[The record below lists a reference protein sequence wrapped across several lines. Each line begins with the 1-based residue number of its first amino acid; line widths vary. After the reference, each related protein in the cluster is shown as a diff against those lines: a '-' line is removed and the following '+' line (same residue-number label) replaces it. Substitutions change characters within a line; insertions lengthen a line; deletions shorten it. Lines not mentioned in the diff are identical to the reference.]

1 MEKLIHKDLTYKIIG
16 IAYEVDNVIGFGQS
30 EKVYADAFA
39 ELLAQNKIEF
49 QREFYAPIALNGKV
63 IAKRYY
69 DFLIEDKVI
78 LEIKS
83 GTSQYRQVCTQLFRY
98 LKSSGLK
105 LGVVARFTKIGVQI
119 KRIPNLN

>member
-16 IAYEVDNVIGFGQS
+16 IAYEIDNTIGFGQS
-30 EKVYADAFA
+30 EKVYADAFV
-39 ELLAQNKIEF
+39 ELLTQNNIEF
-49 QREFYAPIALNGKV
+49 QREFYAPIVLNEKV

-69 DFLIEDKVI
+69 DFLIEDKLI

-83 GTSQYRQVCTQLFRY
+83 GSSQYRQVCTQLFRY

-105 LGVVARFTKIGVQI
+105 LGIVVRFTKIGVQI
-119 KRIPNLN
+119 KRIPNLS